1 MRSLNGNSQGISNG
15 GTSGRTRP
23 TKSLPRPYR
32 LNKSIFFFFIEM
44 CYYIEIN
51 LVIIYTGSFILD
63 NDKLFVKV
71 KPDNEIP

>member
-1 MRSLNGNSQGISNG
+1 
-15 GTSGRTRP
+15 
-23 TKSLPRPYR
+23 
-32 LNKSIFFFFIEM
+32 M